1 MLYRI
6 IGFLLPCIMSFI
18 FHSQSKTNS
27 VESMIHFVDGDVL
40 RGENVPIEEGRLILN
55 SYGQKLI
62 FGISEI
68 EKIDDLNGIRI
79 SEDLLIER
87 YFNIN
92 LAAHNSCG
100 NDFEN
105 NISLDYLHRL
115 NNKNFLGLSLGYYS

>member
-1 MLYRI
+1 M
-6 IGFLLPCIMSFI
+6 
-18 FHSQSKTNS
+18 
-27 VESMIHFVDGDVL
+27 
-40 RGENVPIEEGRLILN
+40 ILN

-92 LAAHNSCG
+92 LAAHISCG